1 MSGKRLRNRKKIED
15 IANERI
21 DILTG
26 LSVRALMSGRPDRA
40 VRYVDLSLRICGKTK
55 VSMPEGFAFCK
66 ECKRP
71 LIPGVNQR
79 VRVCRERVISTCG
92 NCGHIKRIPYIREKR
107 T

>member
-55 VSMPEGFAFCK
+55 VSMPEGFAFCNEK
-66 ECKRP
+66 CNSALFDSIGCARTFEEAICHLVSR
-71 LIPGVNQR
+71 LIGGKSFAGYCFNQ
-79 VRVCRERVISTCG
+79 
-92 NCGHIKRIPYIREKR
+92 
-107 T
+107 